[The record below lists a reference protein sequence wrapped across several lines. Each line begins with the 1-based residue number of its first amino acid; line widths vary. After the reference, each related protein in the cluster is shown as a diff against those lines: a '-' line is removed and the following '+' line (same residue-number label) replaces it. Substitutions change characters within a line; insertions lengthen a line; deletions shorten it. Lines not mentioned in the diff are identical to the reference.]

1 MMIAAALALP
11 IMALAADYPWLTF
24 RMADDTQFSV
34 PAESLSMNYSDGNLH
49 LTSMTVD
56 KTIPVDQIKSMQFTS
71 EASGVNEVNENQ
83 TKAGEY
89 YNLAGTRVGRFA
101 TIDEARKSLPSGV
114 YIVKNELKTFKV
126 AL

>member
-49 LTSMTVD
+49 LTS
-56 KTIPVDQIKSMQFTS
+56 IHPQGSQS
-71 EASGVNEVNENQ
+71 RSRHSGE
-83 TKAGEY
+83 
-89 YNLAGTRVGRFA
+89 
-101 TIDEARKSLPSGV
+101 
-114 YIVKNELKTFKV
+114 
-126 AL
+126 